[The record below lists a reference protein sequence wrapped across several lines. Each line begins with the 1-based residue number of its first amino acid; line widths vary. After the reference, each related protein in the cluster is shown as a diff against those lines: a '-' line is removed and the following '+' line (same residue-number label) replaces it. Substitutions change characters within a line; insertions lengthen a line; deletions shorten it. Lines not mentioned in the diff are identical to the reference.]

1 MTFSISFLL
10 QSAIPIDTMNSI
22 EVTPPL
28 CPRAIQDNLL
38 SLFLELDTNHTV
50 KHYFGARE
58 SSSRP
63 VQIDS

>member
-1 MTFSISFLL
+1 
-10 QSAIPIDTMNSI
+10 MNSI